1 MLGYVKD
8 QHMNDSVRT
17 KLQASAS
24 GQNMR
29 KRQLPKRR
37 KSKKQ
42 DLAQSAKKQQP
53 EIKEV
58 TRETS
63 SIEEHANVLFKPN
76 EGPQTEFLAASERE
90 VLYGGSAGGGKSY
103 AMLADPLRYMGHPQ
117 FSGLLLRHTTEE
129 LRELIFKSQELYP
142 KIWPG
147 IKWSERKMQWTAP
160 SGARLWMSYLDRD
173 EDVLRYQGLA
183 FSWIGFDELTQWA
196 TPYAWNYMRSRLRS
210 TAPDLPIFMRATTNP
225 GGRGHGWVK
234 KMFIDPAPYNRAF
247 DATDIETGEA
257 LKYPAGHSKAGKPL
271 FKRRFIP
278 ARLSDNPYLAD
289 AGDYEAMLLSL
300 PEQQRR
306 QLLQGDWD
314 IKEGAAFTEFDRN
327 VHVVEPFHIPS
338 NWVKFRACDY
348 GYGSYSGVL
357 WFAVAPDEQLIVYRE
372 LYVSKVLA
380 TDLADMILEVEAE
393 DGNIKYGVL
402 DSSLWHKRGDTGPS
416 LAEQMINRGC
426 RWRPSDRSRGSRVA
440 GKNEI
445 HRRLQTDDFTEEP
458 RLVFFS
464 SCTNVISQ
472 LPSIPL
478 DKKNPEDVDTKS
490 EDHLYDAL
498 RYGIM
503 SRPRF
508 SIFDYD
514 PTGRPSTGMRVADS
528 TFGYQ
533 YGNYLVFNVDSMFG
547 QSHLH

>member
-1 MLGYVKD
+1 MSD
-8 QHMNDSVRT
+8 NVRT
-17 KLQASAS
+17 KLKAFAS
-24 GQNMR
+24 GQTMR
-29 KRQLPKRR
+29 KRQSPKR
-37 KSKKQ
+37 KPLKKKEQ
-42 DLAQSAKKQQP
+42 AQEPQVKI
-53 EIKEV
+53 EEV
-58 TRETS
+58 SHETE

-76 EGPQTEFLAASERE
+76 EGPQTDFLAASERE

-103 AMLADPLRYMGHPQ
+103 AMLADPLRYMGHPS

-142 KIWPG
+142 KIWKG
-147 IKWSERKMQWTAP
+147 IKWSERKMQWVAP

-225 GGRGHGWVK
+225 GGRGHAWVK
-234 KMFIDPAPYNRAF
+234 KMFIDPSAYGKAF
-247 DATDIETGEA
+247 DATNIDTGEV
-257 LKYPAGHSKAGKPL
+257 LRYPSGHSKAGKAL
-271 FKRRFIP
+271 FKRKFIP
-278 ARLSDNPYLAD
+278 ARLSDNPFLSKS
-289 AGDYEAMLLSL
+289 GDYEAMLLSL

-306 QLLQGDWD
+306 QLLEGDWD
-314 IKEGAAFTEFDRN
+314 IKEGAAFTEFNRDL
-327 VHVVEPFHIPS
+327 HVVEPFNIPS

-348 GYGSYSGVL
+348 GYGSYTGVL
-357 WFAVAPDEQLIVYRE
+357 WFAVSPSEQLIVYKE

-380 TDLADMILEVEAE
+380 TDLADMILEMEAG
-393 DGNIKYGVL
+393 DGNIRYGVL

-416 LAEQMINRGC
+416 LAEQMIGRGC
-426 RWRPSDRSRGSRVA
+426 RWRPSDRSKGSRVA

-445 HRRLQTDDFTEEP
+445 HRRLQVDEFTEEP
-458 RLVFFS
+458 RMVFFNT
-464 SCTNVISQ
+464 CTNVISQ

-514 PTGRPSTGMRVADS
+514 PTMSKGNNMPIADS
-528 TFGYQ
+528 TFGY
-533 YGNYLVFNVDSMFG
+533 
-547 QSHLH
+547 